1 MAAVRQQAVVDVSAR
16 YLSASVESFAPIAF
30 GYDERLMQIFNMLKN
45 QWTSSIIVH
54 CIAFIIYRYSDIIC
68 LIIMYVEVKYNEVC
82 RSLQINVRRSSAV
95 REKHL
100 HMDINTSVSCESAI
114 CMYTLKTEVLNLTLC
129 GCYIQFNLSSV
140 TKC

>member
-1 MAAVRQQAVVDVSAR
+1 MGSSTEAPMLRRR
-16 YLSASVESFAPIAF
+16 YRRNRNLRLFNLNLFSTTSQLVAYLRRLSPLR
-30 GYDERLMQIFNMLKN
+30 RLQIFNMLKN

-54 CIAFIIYRYSDIIC
+54 CIALIIYRYSDIIC
-68 LIIMYVEVKYNEVC
+68 LIRIIEVC

-114 CMYTLKTEVLNLTLC
+114 CICMYTLKTEVLTFNTLRVLHS
-129 GCYIQFNLSSV
+129 I
-140 TKC
+140 